1 MSFIKNLKISKK
13 LSLLYIPGLVVL
25 IAVLIVTILY
35 MNHINNITK
44 KTYYDEAYTSTALI
58 LNADRDFYQAYLS
71 EKELVLNADL
81 SESEKQELIDAFK
94 EDASQVEDRIKQAID
109 NIKQNEDLYTKLT
122 SANSQETLESNY
134 SKFSEYFKLWKSSYD
149 TVNLTGNYQGHI
161 EAFSN
166 ARDNINSMTEILE
179 EYAKNE
185 SLNVSN
191 DIRNVTFILIGL
203 VTLLIILITLFA
215 LYIVKY
221 LKISILSTTK
231 DVELL
236 SDNDVSFSA
245 YTVDSKDELGGLS
258 NSVKTLLDSL
268 NNIVTLLSNT
278 SLELSESTDAMKIN
292 SNEITQS
299 MNQIADTVGEIASSA
314 TQQADEAKRIR
325 KFGISTF

>member
-1 MSFIKNLKISKK
+1 
-13 LSLLYIPGLVVL
+13 
-25 IAVLIVTILY
+25 
-35 MNHINNITK
+35 
-44 KTYYDEAYTSTALI
+44 
-58 LNADRDFYQAYLS
+58 
-71 EKELVLNADL
+71 
-81 SESEKQELIDAFK
+81 
-94 EDASQVEDRIKQAID
+94 
-109 NIKQNEDLYTKLT
+109 
-122 SANSQETLESNY
+122 
-134 SKFSEYFKLWKSSYD
+134 
-149 TVNLTGNYQGHI
+149 
-161 EAFSN
+161 
-166 ARDNINSMTEILE
+166 MTEILE

-278 SLELSESTDAMKIN
+278 SLELSE
-292 SNEITQS
+292 
-299 MNQIADTVGEIASSA
+299 
-314 TQQADEAKRIR
+314 
-325 KFGISTF
+325 